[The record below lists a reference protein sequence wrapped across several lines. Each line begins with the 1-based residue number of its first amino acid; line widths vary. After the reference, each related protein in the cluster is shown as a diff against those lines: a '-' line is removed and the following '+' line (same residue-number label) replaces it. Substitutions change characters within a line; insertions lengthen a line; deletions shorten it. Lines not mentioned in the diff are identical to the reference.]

1 MHDDTRTYEIAGYA
15 IDRWYD
21 DPDPAG
27 LHQHVEDL
35 TQQFNITAAELWP
48 AVAVLLAELALE
60 EAIHRAAAES
70 HQENP

>member
-1 MHDDTRTYEIAGYA
+1 MHDDTKIYEIAGHA

-21 DPDPAG
+21 DPDPQ
-27 LHQHVEDL
+27 LLQTHVEDL
-35 TQQFNITAAELWP
+35 VQEFNITAAELWP